1 MESKIIYAKTKAA
14 FQRELPNISENLKP
28 LVFIEDTKEIW
39 ILGKY
44 FSMGTPEVNVLDT
57 NNIITVEVGNS
68 NFTLSSS
75 GDSIVIRKGEGN
87 NIIFSSPA
95 LTYINT
101 EYPLKWEP
109 VSKKLSHEKTDVASG
124 SYGETA
130 SSDNVNLITI
140 PWFTVDDWGHLVSAN
155 NRNIK
160 IRDYV
165 EQLTSDTTSGTYN
178 LLLGYSNNSLSETN
192 PTRKASGLSFDAS
205 TKNLVVEG
213 GIAARGDSTVS
224 GNLTVLNGQIIG
236 DVQGN
241 ITGTATPKIHLSE
254 QPEYGGASTELY
266 GHVKLQDELLVEP
279 EPSSNNVDVSS
290 PNVLRGVAA
299 TPRMVWEV
307 KQELLGGIDAV
318 SKIKTVEINNTSI
331 DSENFPSTLTIKTE
345 KGLKGGIDPVT
356 KEFKF
361 SAIEITGFDELN
373 NLTIIED
380 NLEFTNDFNI
390 NQQKVSIRW
399 DEIN

>member
-14 FQRELPNISENLKP
+14 FQRELPNIPENLKP

-39 ILGKY
+39 VLGKY
-44 FSMGTPEVNVLDT
+44 FSMGTPEVNVLDN

-109 VSKKLSHEKTDVASG
+109 VAKKLSHEKTGVASG

-140 PWFTVDDWGHLVSAN
+140 PWFTVDAWGHLVSAN

-165 EQLTSDTTSGTYN
+165 EQLTSDTISGTYN

-192 PTRKASGLSFDAS
+192 PIRKASGLSFDAS
-205 TKNLVVEG
+205 TKNLIIEG

-241 ITGTATPKIHLSE
+241 VTGTATPKIHLSA

-266 GHVKLQDELLVEP
+266 GHVKLQDKLLVEP
-279 EPSSNNVDVSS
+279 EPSSNNVDASS

-307 KQELLGGIDAV
+307 KQELLEGIDAV

-331 DSENFPSTLTIKTE
+331 DFENFPSTLVIKTE
-345 KGLKGGIDPVT
+345 KGLKGGIDPTT

-361 SAIEITGFDELN
+361 SAIEISGFDELK

-380 NLEFTNDFNI
+380 NLEFTDDFNI